1 MELRKIE
8 ANFRD
13 DRGDITDILVKEAIE
28 YVTLITSNAGTVRG
42 NHYHKQT
49 YQWVYML
56 SGKFRVC
63 AKKEGGKVEEFI
75 ISKGDLILHAPL
87 EQHAFEALE
96 DSSFLVLTRGPRG
109 GDNYED
115 DTYRMDTHLIS

>member
-8 ANFRD
+8 PSFRD

-49 YQWVYML
+49 YQWV
-56 SGKFRVC
+56 
-63 AKKEGGKVEEFI
+63 
-75 ISKGDLILHAPL
+75 
-87 EQHAFEALE
+87 
-96 DSSFLVLTRGPRG
+96 
-109 GDNYED
+109 
-115 DTYRMDTHLIS
+115 